1 MPTQSILILNRT
13 FPPLMGATGRVAC
26 DLALHLRKSGYKI
39 TIITTSNTA
48 KTDSA
53 KLLDVVRVEA
63 KQNPETAHDY
73 LKISKMMYQA
83 AKKLPPH
90 DIVISMTDPPL
101 MAIKGQKIAKLMR
114 AKHIHWSMDIYP
126 DLLPAM
132 DKHISPWAYKFAQ
145 KSMHRALKKADA
157 IVPISACMARY
168 MAHLSLPRHKMHI
181 IENWPDKYLLEDE
194 DEPTPLLDG
203 RKFRI
208 LYAGTIGLA
217 HEFETV
223 LNAAKYLQKTA
234 PDVEFIFTAR
244 GRGQKNLDV
253 AAQNMGLNNIRFL
266 PPQPPKKLSSLMA
279 SGDLHLVTLKRGAAG
294 KLFPSKFYSALAAGR
309 PVLFVGPESCDIHKK
324 ISLSHCGAT
333 IRNGDSRI
341 LINAIT
347 NYMTNP
353 DDWFAACKA
362 ASKLMENHNP
372 LKQWEHLIAS
382 L

>member
-1 MPTQSILILNRT
+1 ML
-13 FPPLMGATGRVAC
+13 GATGRVAC
-26 DLALHLRKSGYKI
+26 DLALHLRKSGHKI
-39 TIITTSNTA
+39 TVITTSNTA

-53 KLLDVVRVEA
+53 KLLDVIRIEA

-73 LKISKMMYQA
+73 IKISKMMTKA
-83 AKKLPPH
+83 AKKLPRH

-101 MAIKGQKIAKLMR
+101 MAINGQKIAKFMR

-126 DLLPAM
+126 DLLPVM
-132 DKHISPWAYKFAQ
+132 GKSIPSWAYKIAQ
-145 KSMHRALKKADA
+145 KSMHRALKKSDA

-181 IENWPDKYLLEDE
+181 IENWPDKYLLEED

-244 GRGQKNLDV
+244 GRGQKDLDV
-253 AAQNMGLNNIRFL
+253 AAKNMGLTNIRFL
-266 PPQPPKKLSSLMA
+266 PPQPPKKLASLMA
-279 SGDLHLVTLKRGAAG
+279 SGDLHLVTIKRGAAG

-309 PVLFVGPESCDIHKK
+309 PILYIGPESCDIHKK
-324 ISLSHCGAT
+324 SAC
-333 IRNGDSRI
+333 
-341 LINAIT
+341 LIVVQ
-347 NYMTNP
+347 P
-353 DDWFAACKA
+353 FA
-362 ASKLMENHNP
+362 MV
-372 LKQWEHLIAS
+372 IAVF
-382 L
+382 